1 MEMEFFR
8 RALHCRRR
16 LTKVV
21 EKCRNLTHKIQAA
34 SIGVYSCGLGHVQP
48 HCCLATTCRGNGVS
62 PAWSANSVVV
72 TSPLTARRQAE
83 RPASFSDLKSF
94 VLGKCLSVFLD
105 LGGCLFLNKLISI
118 FFSS

>member
-62 PAWSANSVVV
+62 PAWPANSGVV
-72 TSPLTARRQAE
+72 TSPLTARRPAE
-83 RPASFSDLKSF
+83 RPAS
-94 VLGKCLSVFLD
+94 
-105 LGGCLFLNKLISI
+105 
-118 FFSS
+118 SSPSNSKGNGFNEIGRASCRERVGQNV

>member
-16 LTKVV
+16 LTNVV
-21 EKCRNLTHKIQAA
+21 EKCRNLTHKIHAA

-62 PAWSANSVVV
+62 PAWPANSGVVS
-72 TSPLTARRQAE
+72 SPLTARPQAE
-83 RPASFSDLKSF
+83 RTPSSSPSHSS
-94 VLGKCLSVFLD
+94 GNGFLD
-105 LGGCLFLNKLISI
+105 PTFTPDL
-118 FFSS
+118 